1 VFAGAILK
9 KTTEVGNWLQTGIRL
24 LTNELPHQILN
35 DGGPVEQSFNY
46 HRFVLDLYWL
56 WMNFIQKTISL
67 TSVHGNHDSFV
78 ESFFSGVQG

>member
-9 KTTEVGNWLQTGIRL
+9 KTTEGGNWLQTGIRL

-56 WMNFIQKTISL
+56 WMNFIQKNNLADVSAWQSRL
-67 TSVHGNHDSFV
+67 VCG
-78 ESFFSGVQG
+78 EFF